1 VRHYINRLAVA
12 LLVALGA
19 AMPLGSGA
27 AFAQTDIS
35 EKERQLRGVISE
47 ALPASRLPEI
57 YADLRRVLQDAYLPS
72 IRDAAKESTPGNPA
86 FDAELAPHLDTIIA
100 FMQYSL
106 RAAEEAEP
114 FLIQHRDE
122 MIADLARAHAKYLS
136 MPEIQA
142 LAELLNL
149 PAMRKAF
156 NAFYAAS
163 RLVTDYNYQELRS
176 YYDMTAWLRELNLT
190 GPNNPFTNPDGR
202 TPAPE
207 LVGKAQSI
215 INDFLGVSRIDEM
228 VEKVIR
234 FWKEVQQ
241 STLLSEAQREEARS
255 ALERFE
261 FFYNLQKS
269 MVAAVGPSALAAIM
283 SREQLEKL
291 HLLVL
296 APVTA
301 KSFGLMDEIVRGVTS
316 FSKDDIASVQ
326 KFADDAEKKGLF
338 KERSAEDKAR
348 AEAEM
353 KALGETWMER
363 IKGSLTPETRAGL
376 ERSLKEMEALGND
389 KGGSDDED
397 NGGELPAP
405 GQRQL

>member
-1 VRHYINRLAVA
+1 VRRHINALAVA
-12 LLVALGA
+12 LLVAVGS
-19 AMPLGSGA
+19 AMPLGNGA
-27 AFAQTDIS
+27 AYAQADTA
-35 EKERQLRGVISE
+35 EKERQLREVISE

-57 YADLRRVLQDAYLPS
+57 YADLRRVMRDAYLPS
-72 IRDAAKESTPGNPA
+72 IRDAAKESTPDKPA

-122 MIADLARAHAKYLS
+122 MIGDFARAQAKYLS

-156 NAFYAAS
+156 NAFYSAS
-163 RLVTDYNYQELRS
+163 RLITDYNYQELRS
-176 YYDMTAWLRELNLT
+176 YYQMTAWLRELNLT
-190 GPNNPFTNPDGR
+190 GANNPFTNPDGR
-202 TPAPE
+202 TPPPE

-215 INDFLGVSRIDEM
+215 ITDFLRVSRIDEM
-228 VEKVIR
+228 VDKVIR
-234 FWKEVQQ
+234 FVKEVQQ
-241 STLLSEAQREEARS
+241 TNLIPEAQREEVRS

-261 FFYNLQKS
+261 FVYNLQKS

-283 SREQLEKL
+283 TREQLEKL

-301 KSFGLMDEIVRGVTS
+301 KSFGLMDEIVRGFTS
-316 FSKDDIASVQ
+316 FSKEDIASVQ

-338 KERSAEDKAR
+338 KDRGAEDQAR
-348 AEAEM
+348 VEAEM
-353 KALGETWMER
+353 KALGEAWMDR
-363 IKGSLTPETRAGL
+363 IKGSLTPETRDGL
-376 ERSLKEMEALGND
+376 ERSLKDMEALN
-389 KGGSDDED
+389 KGGSDDD
-397 NGGELPAP
+397 GVDDAPAP